1 MQNYSGS
8 LALVICHGAAGEKTL
23 NIGVIS
29 GIDPLARR
37 AKIAFGDLSVSNFP
51 LSDILVLKDKST
63 LYQQLLTS
71 CSTLQT
77 RDFKTLLQVNMLQDR
92 PGQEAQL
99 KAMELLRDSPLAAE
113 RATVDLGSSL
123 GLSIQAYKG
132 AEGRGR

>member
-8 LALVICHGAAGEKTL
+8 LALVICHGAADEKTL

-29 GIDPLARR
+29 GIDPLGRR

-51 LSDILVLKDKST
+51 LSDILVLKDKNT

-113 RATVDLGSSL
+113 TATVDLGSSL